1 MTNEQVRE
9 TPVKTPAGQLTD
21 TLAQLKE
28 MRHYSKS
35 NVEHLTSI
43 WMLFDG
49 ELSKLKRTDKIE
61 DLMNRQGQLHDALES
76 VIVDLESALKDMQ
89 PEAEEAA

>member
-1 MTNEQVRE
+1 MSEDTA
-9 TPVKTPAGQLTD
+9 KTTADHLGD

-35 NVEHLTSI
+35 NVETLTAE

-49 ELSKLKRTDKIE
+49 KLSKLGKADRLA
-61 DLMNRQGQLHDALES
+61 DLVDRQGQLHDALEA
-76 VIVDLESALKDMQ
+76 VIEDLEDVLEKLPPE
-89 PEAEEAA
+89 PEA